1 MKSTIR
7 LLLTAV
13 CAFSLHAAH
22 AATIAQ
28 DTQELRLQGHID
40 PTTPSGDEISLHA
53 SYGYFFLENIQ
64 AGGRFGFLDND
75 DATAFDIGAY
85 LEYNVD
91 TGGEVMPFGEV
102 FVGMANVDVAGSGA
116 NNSAGIIELRA
127 GAKYFLAEQLALAF
141 AGVFAYA
148 TDEVYPDKA
157 KLRDNDAFIE
167 MSLRFYF

>member
-1 MKSTIR
+1 MKSTLR

-13 CAFSLHAAH
+13 CALGLHTAH
-22 AATIAQ
+22 AATLAQ

-40 PTTPSGDEISLHA
+40 PTTAAGDDISLHV

-64 AGGRFGFLDND
+64 AGGRVGLLDND
-75 DATAFDIGAY
+75 VTTSIDLGAY

-102 FVGMANVDVAGSGA
+102 FVGMANVDFAGSGG
-116 NNSAGIIELRA
+116 NNSAGLIELRA
-127 GAKYFLAEQLALAF
+127 GAKYFLSEHLAIAM

-148 TDEVYPDKA
+148 TDEIYPDKT
-157 KLRDNDAFIE
+157 KLRDNDAFLE